1 MKKLYAIAALSLL
14 SFALMPLTSTAAGGG
29 EVKLQQA
36 NVDLSNHAAIQRGA
50 KYFVNYCMGCHSAQ
64 YVRYKLFTEAG
75 LTEEDIEENLMFTDG
90 KIGDLMKIAMPE
102 EDAAKW
108 FGAAPPDLTL
118 AARIKH
124 GGADWIYSFLKSF
137 YTDPSRPLGVNN
149 TVFANVGMPHVLWQ
163 LQGIQDPV
171 YKYDVHHEGHTVA
184 SFDTEAE
191 AEAYTKEHGETYR
204 LERVVDRLE
213 LVQPGSMTP
222 LEYDQVAR
230 DLATFLA
237 YISEPMKLERQ
248 RIGVWVLLFLI
259 VFTALAYFMKKEWWK
274 DVH

>member
-1 MKKLYAIAALSLL
+1 
-14 SFALMPLTSTAAGGG
+14 
-29 EVKLQQA
+29 
-36 NVDLSNHAAIQRGA
+36 
-50 KYFVNYCMGCHSAQ
+50 
-64 YVRYKLFTEAG
+64 
-75 LTEEDIEENLMFTDG
+75 
-90 KIGDLMKIAMPE
+90 
-102 EDAAKW
+102 
-108 FGAAPPDLTL
+108 
-118 AARIKH
+118 
-124 GGADWIYSFLKSF
+124 
-137 YTDPSRPLGVNN
+137 
-149 TVFANVGMPHVLWQ
+149 
-163 LQGIQDPV
+163 
-171 YKYDVHHEGHTVA
+171 VHHEGHTVA

-248 RIGVWVLLFLI
+248 RMGVWVLLFLI